1 MFAEFF
7 LKTVIFRLKLWFF
20 TFTLILISL
29 AAVIF
34 LWKGKLKTCI
44 LSIACCAVLFF
55 IPLTHSKI
63 PAIKWAF
70 PSAEIADFL
79 EATNRQ
85 DNKLISIGYHEPS
98 LVFLNG
104 TDTYLASIN
113 DGVKKLKDEPK
124 SLVLISHSKL
134 EDFYLATTQAG
145 LTTKLIETQRK
156 KPSKCNPVL
165 ARYPVQQ
172 QLLHL
177 CCKEAM

>member
-1 MFAEFF
+1 MCS
-7 LKTVIFRLKLWFF
+7 LIFHPINALE
-20 TFTLILISL
+20 
-29 AAVIF
+29 
-34 LWKGKLKTCI
+34 
-44 LSIACCAVLFF
+44 
-55 IPLTHSKI
+55 I

-104 TDTYLASIN
+104 TDTYLANIN

-145 LTTKLIETQRK
+145 LTTKLIETFNTFNY
-156 KPSKCNPVL
+156 SKGRSLVL
-165 ARYPVQQ
+165 N
-172 QLLHL
+172 LLVVTN
-177 CCKEAM
+177 AQN